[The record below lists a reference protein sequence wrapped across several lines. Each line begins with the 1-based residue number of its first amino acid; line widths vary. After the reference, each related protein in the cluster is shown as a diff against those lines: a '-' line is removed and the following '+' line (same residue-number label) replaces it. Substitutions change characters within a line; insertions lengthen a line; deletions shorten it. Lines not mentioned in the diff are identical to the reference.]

1 LPGPASSSTVYEP
14 VALWGRIPHGIYFK
28 DATAAAVDDDR
39 DRVYVF
45 NRGNHPMV
53 VLNKAGEYVE
63 SWGQGDYI
71 RPHGVTVD
79 PEGNLFLAD
88 DLDHTIKK
96 TDPYGNVIFTL
107 GTRASRARGKR
118 VERSIVQLM

>member
-1 LPGPASSSTVYEP
+1 MPGPASSSTVYEP

-53 VLNKAGEYVE
+53 VLNKAGEYIE
-63 SWGQGDYI
+63 SWGQGDYT

-79 PEGNLFLAD
+79 A
-88 DLDHTIKK
+88 
-96 TDPYGNVIFTL
+96 
-107 GTRASRARGKR
+107 
-118 VERSIVQLM
+118 

>member
-1 LPGPASSSTVYEP
+1 MPGPATANTVYEP

-28 DATAAAVDDDR
+28 DATVAAVDDAR

-53 VLNKAGEYVE
+53 VLNKAGEYIE
-63 SWGQGDYI
+63 SWGQGDYQ

-79 PEGNLFLAD
+79 PEGNLFLVD
-88 DLDHTIKK
+88 DLDHTVKK
-96 TDPYGNVIFTL
+96 TDPHGKVIFTL
-107 GTRASRARGKR
+107 GTPGEPSVWRRG
-118 VERSIVQLM
+118 LAD